1 MACAVDT
8 TSPARSAIDQ
18 GLRNLSTAWLKH
30 SLGMRRSR
38 VVDRWKIEF
47 MADNVLGGAN
57 LIRMGGP
64 FWTSAWALQNG
75 RPRRRKRRS
84 ERDDSGPSSHGR
96 WHRARNCSFP
106 SIPT

>member
-8 TSPARSAIDQ
+8 TTPARSAIDQ

-47 MADNVLGGAN
+47 MADNVWGGGD
-57 LIRMGGP
+57 LDREGRP
-64 FWTSAWALQNG
+64 FWDCGGGLAD
-75 RPRRRKRRS
+75 RPPPPQETPKRT
-84 ERDDSGPSSHGR
+84 E
-96 WHRARNCSFP
+96 
-106 SIPT
+106 